1 MTARMEKFKNF
12 VKKYSRQ
19 ISHISLLAV
28 CILLIAFFIPRE
40 KSASYDFKEGA
51 PWQHEQLIAEFSF
64 QVAKSAEEL
73 KTEEEEVRKA
83 TKPYFIFNPD
93 VSRNAEKALKGILSN
108 SWIFNTIPGSENYTT
123 QLKELYDY
131 GIISDEDAEFIK
143 NNGYNEAISLNSN
156 RVETKSTREF
166 ISRSDAIKALSSN
179 KSFMQKLGTSL
190 RVDSIVKPN
199 YFLDIKRTSNDI
211 SSRLAQIDSTL
222 ASIQKGQRIINY
234 GDIIDHTAA
243 QTIGQYLTE
252 AYNIDNTGAS
262 KNQTYIFIGQ
272 IIFVIISMLLLHAYL
287 HIYQRE
293 VTANAYKYTFTI
305 LAATA
310 FPVLVGIVTGNDL
323 GSILILPFAIV
334 PLMLCLFIN
343 NHTAFMV
350 HLTTILICSTMLV
363 ARYEF
368 ILLQLTAGCSVI
380 LCMKELSSRLQM
392 FRCVIITLLTYTL
405 VYLCY
410 SLITSAS
417 ISQLSYLKFIYLAV
431 SALLTLIAYPM
442 MIVFEKTFHFVSNVT
457 LIELSNLNSKLLL
470 KMSQEAPGTFQH
482 SIQVSNLAAEGAR
495 AIGANSLL
503 VRTGALYHDIGKTS
517 NPIYFTE
524 NQNGG
529 INPHSAMTE
538 IESAQTIIKHVTEGI
553 EIAKHE
559 GLPQSIQNFIS
570 THHGLS
576 KTGYFY
582 ISYKNAHPDE
592 EIDESLFTYPGPMPT
607 TSEQAILMMADCVE
621 AASHSI
627 KEYTEENISSM
638 VDTII
643 DKQVNDKTYSKSPLT
658 FKDIDTIKDV
668 FKKRL
673 MAIYHTRISYP
684 KENKG
689 S

>member
-1 MTARMEKFKNF
+1 MMERFKNF
-12 VKKYSRQ
+12 IRKHSRQ
-19 ISHISLLAV
+19 IFHI
-28 CILLIAFFIPRE
+28 CLLIICTLFMTYTMPRE
-40 KSASYDFKEGA
+40 KSTSLGFKEGT
-51 PWQHEQLIAEFSF
+51 PWENEQLIAEFSF
-64 QVAKSAEEL
+64 EVPKADADITTEQENAK
-73 KTEEEEVRKA
+73 KTA
-83 TKPYFIFNPD
+83 KPYFIFNPE
-93 VSRNAEKALKGILSN
+93 VGKQAVKKLRSTLNNGWFMSLTSN
-108 SWIFNTIPGSENYTT
+108 SDNFTS
-123 QLKELYDY
+123 QLQELYNY
-131 GIISDEDAEFIK
+131 GIISDEDAGFIK
-143 NNGYNEAISLNSN
+143 NNNYSEALSINGN
-156 RVETKSTREF
+156 RAETKSTKEF
-166 ISRSDAIKALSSN
+166 IPLHDAIKAVSSN
-179 KSFMQKLGTSL
+179 QALMQRLGASL
-190 RVDSIVKPN
+190 PLDSIIKPN

-211 SSRLAQIDSTL
+211 ISRIEKIDSTL
-222 ASIQKGQRIINY
+222 ANIQKGQLIINP
-234 GDIIDHTAA
+234 GELVNHKTAQIINAYINEMSKTENA
-243 QTIGQYLTE
+243 QL
-252 AYNIDNTGAS
+252 N
-262 KNQTYIFIGQ
+262 KNHTYIFFGQ
-272 IIFVIISMLLLHAYL
+272 ILFVIIVMLLLHAYL

-293 VTANAYKYTFTI
+293 VITNTYKYTFTI
-305 LAATA
+305 FAATA
-310 FPVLVGIVTGNDL
+310 FPVILGIMISNGVGNVFL
-323 GSILILPFAIV
+323 LPFAIV

-363 ARYEF
+363 MKYEF
-368 ILLQLTAGCSVI
+368 LLLQLTAGCSVI
-380 LCMKELSSRLQM
+380 LCMKELESRLQM
-392 FRCVIITLLTYTL
+392 FRCALITFLTYML

-410 SLITSAS
+410 NLIETGNMSQVGS
-417 ISQLSYLKFIYLAV
+417 RMPFYLGISS
-431 SALLTLIAYPM
+431 LLTLIAYPM

-503 VRTGALYHDIGKTS
+503 VRTGALYHDIGKTN

-529 INPHSAMTE
+529 INPHSALSE
-538 IESAQTIIKHVTEGI
+538 IESAQIIIRHVTEGI

-592 EIDESLFTYPGPMPT
+592 EIDETLFTYPGPMPT

-627 KEYTEENISSM
+627 KEYTEENICSM
-638 VDTII
+638 VDSII
-643 DKQVNDKTYSKSPLT
+643 DKQVDSKTYSKSPLT

-684 KENKG
+684 KENQK

>member
-1 MTARMEKFKNF
+1 MKGFKKF

-19 ISHISLLAV
+19 ISHISLLTV
-28 CILLIAFFIPRE
+28 CIILISFFIPRE
-40 KSASYDFKEGA
+40 KSASYDFKEDT

-64 QVAKSAEEL
+64 DVPKSAEEL
-73 KTEEEEVRKA
+73 TEEIEEIKKT
-83 TKPYFIFNPD
+83 TKPYFVFSPETGK
-93 VSRNAEKALKGILSN
+93 NAETAVKSVLSN
-108 SWIFNTIPGSENYTT
+108 SWIFNTIPSSENYST
-123 QLKELYDY
+123 QLLELYDY
-131 GIISDEDAEFIK
+131 GIISNEDAEFIK
-143 NNGYNEAISLNSN
+143 NNGYNETVTLNGN
-156 RVETKSTREF
+156 RVETKNTKEF
-166 ISRSDAIKALSSN
+166 ISLADAIKALSSN
-179 KSFMQKLGTSL
+179 KSFMQKVGSKLPL
-190 RVDSIVKPN
+190 DSIVKPN
-199 YFLDIKRTSNDI
+199 YFLDIRRTTNDI

-222 ASIQKGQRIINY
+222 TRIQKGQRIINY
-234 GDIIDHTAA
+234 GDIVDHTTA
-243 QTIGQYLTE
+243 QTIEVYLNQ
-252 AYNIDNTGAS
+252 AYNVENAGTGKS
-262 KNQTYIFIGQ
+262 QTYIFIGQ
-272 IIFVIISMLLLHAYL
+272 IIFVIIAMMLLHAYL

-293 VTANAYKYTFTI
+293 VITNAYKYTFTI

-310 FPVLVGIVTGNDL
+310 FPVVTGIVLSNDL
-323 GSILILPFAIV
+323 GSVLALPFAIV

-343 NHTAFMV
+343 NHTAFIAHM
-350 HLTTILICSTMLV
+350 TTILICSTMLV
-363 ARYEF
+363 VRYEF

-410 SLITSAS
+410 SLITTAS
-417 ISQLSYLKFIYLAV
+417 ISQLSYLKFIYFAV

-503 VRTGALYHDIGKTS
+503 VRTGALYHDIGKTN

-529 INPHSAMTE
+529 INPHANLSE
-538 IESAQTIIKHVTEGI
+538 IESAKIIKGHVTEGL
-553 EIAKHE
+553 EIAKRE

-592 EIDESLFTYPGPMPT
+592 IIDEELFTYPGPMPT

-627 KEYTEENISSM
+627 KEYTEDNISAM
-638 VDTII
+638 VDSII
-643 DKQVNDKTYSKSPLT
+643 DKQVDNKTYSRSPLT
-658 FKDIDTIKDV
+658 FQDIYTIKSV
-668 FKKRL
+668 FKRRL

-684 KENKG
+684 KEEKK